1 MFSVNYK
8 DPRPIY
14 EQIKSGLRKMMTE
27 GELPGGAKLPSV
39 RDLAVTL
46 AINPNTIQR
55 AYRELE
61 AEGVIVSVQGKGC
74 FVSDD
79 YKPDA
84 EKIHTLMAELD
95 KTVQAL
101 KDAGV
106 PAGDI
111 CARIQNG
118 GDNS

>member
-14 EQIKSGLRKMMTE
+14 EQIKSGLRQMIAE
-27 GELPGGAKLPSV
+27 GELPSGAKLPSV
-39 RDLAVTL
+39 RDLAVQL
-46 AINPNTIQR
+46 AINPNTIAR

-74 FVSDD
+74 FVSDE

-84 EKIHTLMAELD
+84 EKIHTLFAQLD
-95 KTVQAL
+95 EVAKAL
-101 KDAGV
+101 KEAGV
-106 PAGDI
+106 PDSDI
-111 CARIQNG
+111 CARITHG
-118 GDNS
+118 GDSK

>member
-1 MFSVNYK
+1 MISVNYK

-14 EQIKSGLRKMMTE
+14 EQIKSGLRRMMTD
-27 GELPGGAKLPSV
+27 GELPVGGKLPSV
-39 RDLAVTL
+39 RELAVSL

-79 YKPDA
+79 FSPDM
-84 EKIHTLMAELD
+84 EKINALLAQLD
-95 KTVQAL
+95 ETVRAL
-101 KDAGV
+101 REAGV
-106 PAGDI
+106 PASDI
-111 CARIQNG
+111 CDRITHG
-118 GDNS
+118 GDNT